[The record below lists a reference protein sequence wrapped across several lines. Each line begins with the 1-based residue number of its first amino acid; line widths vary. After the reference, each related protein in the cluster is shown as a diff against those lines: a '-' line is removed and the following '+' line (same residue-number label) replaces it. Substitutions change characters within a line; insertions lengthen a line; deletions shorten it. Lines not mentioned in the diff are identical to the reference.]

1 MPGKHL
7 AAAEPAQNTL
17 EWFHPPENASGV
29 LLGGLCLKSTL
40 YFFPKS
46 GLKEGGEEDA
56 SFGMLLFHT
65 SASTEELLMLFY

>member
-7 AAAEPAQNTL
+7 PAAEPAQNTP
-17 EWFHPPENASGV
+17 EWFHPHEDASGV
-29 LLGGLCLKSTL
+29 PLGGLCFKSTL

-56 SFGMLLFHT
+56 SSGMLLFHA